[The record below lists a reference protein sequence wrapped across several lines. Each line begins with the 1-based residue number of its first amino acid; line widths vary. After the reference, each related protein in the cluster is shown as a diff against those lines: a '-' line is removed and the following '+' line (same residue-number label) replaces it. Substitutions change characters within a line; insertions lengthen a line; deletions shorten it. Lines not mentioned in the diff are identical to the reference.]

1 MTSLF
6 SLFNR
11 RSSLYKARVAA
22 IGTMLT
28 AFAIVAEDALV
39 GELSVLSLSI
49 SMSAFVLSLLTLY
62 MLRQVRQVLVAAA
75 TTVKAVAR
83 GDFEARL
90 VGIEE
95 VGAVGDL
102 TNSINELIDRTDSF
116 VREATA
122 SMGSVSRG
130 NYYRRI
136 VERGML
142 GNFLVGARM
151 INSATAAIEHKVHN
165 FGAVTRKFEETVG
178 EVVRLTAAAA
188 AELHAT
194 AEGMEQTAAT
204 TCSTAAAVAAA
215 AEEASSNVQTVAAA
229 ADQLATAVREINTQV
244 TQSSTISAD
253 AVSQAGRTNDL
264 VMGLSEASTR
274 IGEVVNLITDIA
286 AQTNLL
292 ALNATIEAARAG
304 EAGKGFAVV
313 AGEVK
318 VLATQT
324 SRATSEIGSQISAV
338 QSATVNSAEA
348 IRSIAATIGK
358 VGEYAAIIAAAVEQ
372 QGAST
377 REIAINVERAAVGTT
392 EVSAN
397 VHRLSQGAE
406 ETGHAAAN
414 VLLAAGQLS
423 RQSEQLGSAVGS
435 FMTELRQVI

>member
-1 MTSLF
+1 
-6 SLFNR
+6 
-11 RSSLYKARVAA
+11 
-22 IGTMLT
+22 MLM
-28 AFAIVAEDALV
+28 AFAIVAEDALF

-49 SMSAFVLSLLTLY
+49 SFLAFVLSVLTLY
-62 MLRQVRQVLVAAA
+62 MLRQVRLVLIRSAA
-75 TTVKAVAR
+75 TVKAVAR

-95 VGAVGDL
+95 SGIVGELAD
-102 TNSINELIDRTDSF
+102 SINELIDRTDSF

-142 GNFLVGARM
+142 GNFLVGSRM
-151 INSATAAIEHKVHN
+151 INSATAAIEQKVHN
-165 FGAVTRKFEETVG
+165 FGSVTRKFEETVG
-178 EVVRLTAAAA
+178 EVVRLTSAAA

-229 ADQLATAVREINTQV
+229 ADELASAVREINTQV

-253 AVSQAGRTNDL
+253 AVTQASRTNDL

-274 IGEVVNLITDIA
+274 IGEVVSLITDIA

-338 QSATVNSAEA
+338 QSATINSAEA

-377 REIAINVERAAVGTT
+377 REIAINVERAAIGTT

-406 ETGHAAAN
+406 ETGHAAAH

-435 FMTELRQVI
+435 FMAELRQVI